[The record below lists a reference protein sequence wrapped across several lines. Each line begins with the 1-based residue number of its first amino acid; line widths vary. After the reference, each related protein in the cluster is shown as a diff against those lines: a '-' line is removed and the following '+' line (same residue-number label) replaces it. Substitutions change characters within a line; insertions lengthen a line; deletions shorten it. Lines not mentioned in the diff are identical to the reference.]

1 MRKLIQ
7 LIKKLSSATLSVIKA
22 TPKAAWLFI
31 KRAPKRIWWF
41 IKNTPK
47 GVWWFILNLPRLSV
61 ALAKRIATN
70 YFIMFDLLADLP
82 KYIIKGFIWIGRIL
96 CRYVLYYVYKY
107 FIRYIWIGIY
117 WFYKKVLTPFG
128 VVIYKLTIRP
138 ISSILWRFLLKPI
151 GIVIRFIFT
160 KIPPFSWFWKYILSP
175 LHRRSTYPMY
185 RLIRYGFKSLSMEQK
200 KGLTGF
206 MFTSPFVIGLV
217 GLVFYPLGRIIY
229 MSFNNV
235 IQYQTEFTYQWVG
248 LENFKR
254 ILTIDIDF
262 VLEVQNF
269 IVRVLLYTPVIITLA
284 IIIAMLLNQKIKAKG
299 FFRMI
304 FFLPIIILNGELLA
318 NMSEYGGMDIHLS
331 FFVIDVITTLVPEF
345 AVELFIELF
354 GIIIE
359 ILWYTGVPILIF
371 LAMLQKVDKSLYEA
385 ASIDGANAWS
395 MFWKITLPIIAPAIT
410 VSIIFIVVFL
420 GNFDGNPINGI
431 INASRVSFDRREGYA
446 SAMALIYTFVQVLVI
461 AILLFVS
468 SSPFRNAILGKN
480 RKKKHLSKNQRLE
493 LSKRGA

>member
-1 MRKLIQ
+1 MTKILDT
-7 LIKKLSSATLSVIKA
+7 IKKATEAYFNFCGLIV
-22 TPKAAWLFI
+22 
-31 KRAPKRIWWF
+31 
-41 IKNTPK
+41 K
-47 GVWWFILNLPRLSV
+47 GIEFV
-61 ALAKRIATN
+61 
-70 YFIMFDLLADLP
+70 
-82 KYIIKGFIWIGRIL
+82 
-96 CRYVLYYVYKY
+96 
-107 FIRYIWIGIY
+107 
-117 WFYKKVLTPFG
+117 FG
-128 VVIYKLTIRP
+128 
-138 ISSILWRFLLKPI
+138 FLLKYIWKGIKIAGMFLYKYPISYPWMGIKWAYNRSLIYVVKGLYKFVLRPI
-151 GIVIRFIFT
+151 GLAIEFIFT
-160 KIPPFSWFWKYILSP
+160 KIPPFTWLWKYIINP
-175 LHRRSTYPMY
+175 IHQRTGYPFY
-185 RLIRYGFKSLSMEQK
+185 KFVRYGYKSLSMEKK

-206 MFTSPFVIGLV
+206 MFTLPFVLGLI

-235 IQYQTEFTYQWVG
+235 IQYQTEFTYNWVG
-248 LENFKR
+248 LENFRR

-269 IVRVLLYTPVIITLA
+269 VVRVLLYTPVIITLA
-284 IIIAMLLNQKIKAKG
+284 IIIAMLLNQKIKGKG

-345 AVELFIELF
+345 AVDLFIELF

-385 ASIDGANAWS
+385 ASIDGANSWS

-431 INASRVSFDRREGYA
+431 INDSRISFDRREGYA
-446 SAMALIYTFVQVLVI
+446 SAMALIYTFVQILVI
-461 AILLFVS
+461 SILLFVS
-468 SSPFRNAILGKN
+468 SSPFRNTVLGRN
-480 RKKKHLSKNQRLE
+480 RKKKHLSKAQQLA
-493 LSKRGA
+493 LSEKGA